1 VRPERRATVLLL
13 FVLSGALLGVERPAG
28 LGDVEG
34 IRHWSYPS
42 YTRVVVELSGPVMTE
57 VQRLPADPAAGRP
70 ERLFLD
76 LPEVWVGLR
85 YDAPIPV
92 GDGLLRRIRLGQNTL
107 RTTRLVIDLQNYD
120 HHRIFTLSGPDRV
133 VVDVY
138 AAEPEPDAAQH
149 DALGTPPKPP
159 IPSVHRIVLDPGHGG
174 TDPGAMGRRG
184 LVEKDVTLAIAKEL
198 RKDLIDRGF
207 EVVMTRDEDRTL
219 SLEERTAIAEGSGAD
234 VFVSIHVN
242 AAARSRANGIETYYL
257 DHSHERHTLALAA
270 RESGVSPEDLDPL
283 QKAMAT
289 IRVEETSV
297 ASKDLANDVQEEL
310 VVGVR
315 NVFGSVRDLG
325 AKQGPF
331 HVLFLSGAPA
341 VLVETGFLTNR
352 RESDR
357 LASDLYRAV
366 VAERIARGLS
376 RYRTSRMSAAPSEAG
391 T

>member
-1 VRPERRATVLLL
+1 VLVL
-13 FVLSGALLGVERPAG
+13 VALSGALLGVERPGG
-28 LGDVEG
+28 LGDVED

-42 YTRVVVELSGPVMTE
+42 YTRVVVELSGPVMTA

-107 RTTRLVIDLQNYD
+107 RTSRLVIDLQDYD
-120 HHRIFTLSGPDRV
+120 HHRFFTLSGPDRI

-138 AAEPEPDAAQH
+138 GAEPERVREPDEAS
-149 DALGTPPKPP
+149 GGVPEPPLPA
-159 IPSVHRIVLDPGHGG
+159 VHRIVLDPGHGG

-184 LVEKDVTLAIAKEL
+184 LIEKDVALAIAKEL
-198 RKDLIDRGF
+198 RKNLTDRGF
-207 EVVMTRDEDRTL
+207 EVVMTREDDRTL

-310 VVGVR
+310 VTGVR
-315 NVFGSVRDLG
+315 KVFGSVRDLG

-331 HVLFLSGAPA
+331 HVLFLSRAPA

-376 RYRTSRMSAAPSEAG
+376 RYRTSRMVGAATEAG